1 MTSVRLAM
9 IIIINKGGELRWWP
23 KVPLLIM
30 RKTAQ
35 FKVEPQVH
43 RFPPHYDVSLA
54 VWSVLGGSGRQMK
67 SPIGNT
73 GPFLM
78 QGRGKRPIL
87 KWKINSPSG
96 NLFIDRFHLASSSS
110 RADNIITLLSPFGR
124 VFIISHI
131 KSSSSERWLI
141 SSRGNA
147 SLDQFYTGWMDGLLD
162 GDGDDQHQGEG
173 GRHTQNDPRRLY

>member
-1 MTSVRLAM
+1 M
-9 IIIINKGGELRWWP
+9 
-23 KVPLLIM
+23 
-30 RKTAQ
+30 
-35 FKVEPQVH
+35 
-43 RFPPHYDVSLA
+43 
-54 VWSVLGGSGRQMK
+54 WSVLGGSGRQMK

-96 NLFIDRFHLASSSS
+96 NLFIDRFHLASSS
-110 RADNIITLLSPFGR
+110 RPDNIITLLSPFGR

-131 KSSSSERWLI
+131 KSSSSDRWLI

-147 SLDQFYTGWMDGLLD
+147 SLDQFYTGWATGWRWRWPAS
-162 GDGDDQHQGEG
+162 
-173 GRHTQNDPRRLY
+173 GRRRETHTERPETFILAIVIRDAVVVGRFYASFDHTVQCRAVQSVSPATS

>member
-9 IIIINKGGELRWWP
+9 IKIINKGGELRWWP

-110 RADNIITLLSPFGR
+110 RPDNIITLLSPFGR

-147 SLDQFYTGWMDGLLD
+147 SLDQFYTGWATGWRWRWPAS
-162 GDGDDQHQGEG
+162 GRRRE
-173 GRHTQNDPRRLY
+173 RHTQNDPRRLY